1 MSPTSTS
8 RTLSRDRP
16 KQMPLGEPEAVA
28 QAAERFLSAALEKI
42 VHASNAGATADAVR
56 VLFPH
61 GVELIRLTFQIGSE
75 INISLTIAGEK
86 APQEPKLLESVR
98 DGENGGV
105 SFG

>member
-1 MSPTSTS
+1 MNPTSTS
-8 RTLSRDRP
+8 RTLSKERP
-16 KQMPLGEPEAVA
+16 KEMRFGEPETVA

-42 VHASNAGATADAVR
+42 VQTSNAGATADAGR

-98 DGENGGV
+98 DSENGGV